1 VVAVR
6 ILDRHELDF
15 PFRNWTRFKGL
26 EGERGRLVEPALI
39 RRGYK
44 ENFQKHKKEIE
55 AGCLALG
62 VELLEFV
69 TDRAILEALRRFMM
83 RR

>member
-1 VVAVR
+1 
-6 ILDRHELDF
+6 
-15 PFRNWTRFKGL
+15 L
-26 EGERGRLVEPALI
+26 EGERGKLVEPALI
-39 RRGYK
+39 RRSYK
-44 ENFQKHKKEIE
+44 ENFQRHKKEIE

-69 TDRAILEALRRFMM
+69 TDRPILEALRRFMM